1 MFGFILTIS
10 LIIIF
15 LILLLVIYTIYNK
28 LMFYNNELI
37 NNYNDLYKLI
47 EEKINV
53 VNNGKM
59 SKDSDLEDY
68 INKFKILDLED
79 DVINLSLDLD
89 RLVKSKYSK
98 RKFYNSYKDILNKIE
113 LEKKKYNDN
122 VLIFNSL
129 IKMVPISFISNIFG
143 FEEWLYYRN
152 D

>member
-15 LILLLVIYTIYNK
+15 FILLLVIYTIYNK

-47 EEKINV
+47 EEKINII
-53 VNNGKM
+53 NNGKM

-68 INKFKILDLED
+68 INKFKTLDLED

-89 RLVKSKYSK
+89 RLVKRKYSK

-113 LEKKKYNDN
+113 LEKKKYNNN